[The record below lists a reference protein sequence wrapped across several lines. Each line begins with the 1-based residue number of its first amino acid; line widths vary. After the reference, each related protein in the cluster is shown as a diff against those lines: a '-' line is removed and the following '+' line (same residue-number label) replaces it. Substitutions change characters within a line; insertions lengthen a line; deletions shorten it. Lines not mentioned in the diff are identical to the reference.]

1 MVETQAPNGYEV
13 AENII
18 FRVTH
23 DGKVEIK
30 GNDGNWT
37 DVANSTI
44 HMEDKVKLTEK
55 DVNFSKTEIN
65 KSEELPGAELK
76 VVRGE
81 GADGD
86 VVQKWTSTDV
96 QKTIKLEEG
105 TYTMVETQAPNGYEV
120 AENIIFRVTHD
131 GKVEIKGNDG
141 NWTDVANSTIH
152 MEDKVKLKMPD
163 TGSNFLLVYITSGLI
178 ITITMLFIFFKKK
191 IENIFKKKKGCI
203 LMKKQKLLI
212 MIGLA
217 TSLFTLEVLPMG
229 LPLINSTVYAA
240 EQTAPTTQNLSVQK
254 VMYEGDKPSITN
266 DGEEKQLPDGAEK
279 FNPEKYG
286 DVEFTLVDITSYFN
300 NKGEK
305 GIQEELNGLT
315 SEEYSNWINTH
326 KEANTTPVTH
336 SVNNDGKVNYDNVLA
351 TNQDGTGHVYAILET
366 KSAKGLIEQ
375 IAQPIVVSL
384 PMTNVVGNGWLNTI
398 NLYPKNKVKSL
409 SFKLTKYGEEI
420 SDTNKLAGATF
431 DLYSGVPGNG
441 TKLNKDAL
449 TTNQDGVITV
459 ENLTKGD
466 YYFVETSAPK
476 KKLCYRIKCIK

>member
-1 MVETQAPNGYEV
+1 
-13 AENII
+13 
-18 FRVTH
+18 
-23 DGKVEIK
+23 
-30 GNDGNWT
+30 
-37 DVANSTI
+37 
-44 HMEDKVKLTEK
+44 
-55 DVNFSKTEIN
+55 
-65 KSEELPGAELK
+65 
-76 VVRGE
+76 
-81 GADGD
+81 
-86 VVQKWTSTDV
+86 
-96 QKTIKLEEG
+96 
-105 TYTMVETQAPNGYEV
+105 
-120 AENIIFRVTHD
+120 
-131 GKVEIKGNDG
+131 
-141 NWTDVANSTIH
+141 
-152 MEDKVKLKMPD
+152 
-163 TGSNFLLVYITSGLI
+163 
-178 ITITMLFIFFKKK
+178 
-191 IENIFKKKKGCI
+191 
-203 LMKKQKLLI
+203 MKKRKLLI

-229 LPLINSTVYAA
+229 LPLVNSTVYAA
-240 EQTAPTTQNLSVQK
+240 EQTAPNTQNLSVQK
-254 VMYEGDKPSITN
+254 VMYEGVKPSITN

-315 SEEYSNWINTH
+315 AEEYSNWINTH

-441 TKLNKDAL
+441 TKLNKDVL
-449 TTNQDGVITV
+449 TTNKDGVITV
-459 ENLTKGD
+459 DNLTKGN

-476 KKLCYRIKCIK
+476 NYVIGSNALNDNNNKLKFSIGSNGVDKNSLHIEFINYLKPESNKEVTNGTAPRTNESSFTIGDTVDYENTIRVPKDIAGGKIINGDSTETTSAYSVFNYKDIAGTGLSYLGQAKDVNVTAQDGTKLELNTDYTYEGLQNGFKINFIMNNGKVSNKVASLAGQNLKVSYPMILNEDALIDGPVENSFDLSWNNNPAPDSTVNH